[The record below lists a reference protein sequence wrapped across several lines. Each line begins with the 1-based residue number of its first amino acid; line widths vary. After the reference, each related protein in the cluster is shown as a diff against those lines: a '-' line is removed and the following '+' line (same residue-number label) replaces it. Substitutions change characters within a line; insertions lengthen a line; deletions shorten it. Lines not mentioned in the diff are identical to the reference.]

1 MGRVHCGIY
10 RGLNCIKYI
19 IHGFTSSTILLS
31 SLPQFMEQFQQ
42 IIFLHLHTCVNSICT
57 IFTLLPLFLPL
68 SPWEGL
74 VSLFCSWFC
83 RSVKIKRKT
92 WHFCLFETQGVSIWY
107 FHVYRYYTA
116 NWLSPLVFFIPPKS
130 LFCGGFSPFKISI

>member
-1 MGRVHCGIY
+1 VISFLTFFVSLFTIFFNIYFLYVAMGRVHCGIY

-42 IIFLHLHTCVNSICT
+42 IIFLHLHTCVNSIYT

-68 SPWEGL
+68 PPWAVP
-74 VSLFCSWFC
+74 VSLFCS
-83 RSVKIKRKT
+83 
-92 WHFCLFETQGVSIWY
+92 
-107 FHVYRYYTA
+107 
-116 NWLSPLVFFIPPKS
+116 
-130 LFCGGFSPFKISI
+130 